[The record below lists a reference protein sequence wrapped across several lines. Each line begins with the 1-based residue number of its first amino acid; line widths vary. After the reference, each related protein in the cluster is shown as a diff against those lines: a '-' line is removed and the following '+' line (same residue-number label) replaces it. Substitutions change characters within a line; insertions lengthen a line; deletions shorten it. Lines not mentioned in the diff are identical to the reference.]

1 MISAV
6 AKKLSKRHLRELEEG
21 SGIRPEVI
29 EARGYETVRDEL
41 RLVEKDFANTQLRV
55 PGLLIPTHDASG
67 AVIAYQYKPDEP
79 RLVDGKAVKYE
90 TPKGSQVRLGIPPGA
105 AADLPDASVPLWITE
120 GAKKADAAVTAGL
133 CCISLQGVDSWRR
146 DGGKPLADWEDV
158 ALMGREVFVAYDS
171 DVMTKPG
178 VQSALDE
185 LTHFLRVNGARVSWV
200 VLPPKA
206 GIAGDEKVGLDDWLV
221 ANDLAPSGLAEFVM
235 VPDIRIR
242 ANDVPLPRITRQS
255 IAALHSTNDPK
266 RLFSRDDLMVE
277 ARGIGVQEVNK
288 DRLTFLLGESAHWYR
303 TTKKGRRDAV
313 PPPNVVTN
321 VLAAGQELW
330 GFDRL
335 DRIVTTPVFAKDGSL
350 RTTPGYHG
358 PSRSYYL
365 PPEDL
370 EIPMVSSTP
379 QKAEIKRAK
388 ALVNELFQDFAFVDD
403 ADRAHAWAMLLQPFA
418 RELIWGPTPLYSVQ
432 APKQGTGKT
441 LLVQSAFA
449 PSAGDVE
456 SFAEPHGDEEMEKR
470 LTSVLREAAPVVFFD
485 NVDRTIAYPSLAS
498 ALTKPTW
505 SGRVLGKSATV
516 TMPIQC
522 SFVLTANNPQF
533 SEDVKRRVV
542 PIRLDAQVEDPSQR
556 TNFTLSL
563 PAWALDHRGEL
574 VWAACT
580 IIAAWLAQPAGQRP
594 RPPEDTPTLGS
605 FGAWKTVMGGIL
617 THAKVPGFLQNLH
630 SKSSERAP
638 DVETFE
644 AICVQAVEKFGSGEP
659 WFVNQLAESLY
670 LNDIELA
677 LGRRYR
683 DGVELTPLLADFLKR
698 RKGQIISGF
707 RLERSEKRRGPGFA
721 WRFQPVEEAK

>member
-1 MISAV
+1 MSAV
-6 AKKLSKRHLRELEEG
+6 AKRLSKRHLRELEEG
-21 SGIRPEVI
+21 SGISQEI
-29 EARGYETVRDEL
+29 IKARGYRTVKETDDLL
-41 RLVEKDFANTQLRV
+41 RLGFARAQLRV
-55 PGLLIPTHDASG
+55 PGLLIPTQDAAG
-67 AVIAYQYKPDEP
+67 AVVAHQYKPDEP
-79 RLVDGKAVKYE
+79 RLVDGKTVKYE

-105 AADLPDASVPLWITE
+105 AAKLPDPTVPLWITE

-133 CCISLQGVDSWRR
+133 CCISLQGVDCWRR
-146 DGGKPLADWEDV
+146 DGEPLKDWEQI
-158 ALMGREVFVAYDS
+158 AKSGREMFAAYDS
-171 DVMTKPG
+171 DVMIKPE

-185 LTHFLRVNGARVSWV
+185 LTHFLRAQGARVSWV
-200 VLPPKA
+200 VLPPKP

-221 ANDLAPSGLAEFVM
+221 ANEMDPSGLAEFVM
-235 VPDIRIR
+235 VPEINIR

-266 RLFSRDDLMVE
+266 RLFARDDLLVE
-277 ARGIGVQEVNK
+277 ARGIGVQEVSK

-303 TTKKGRRDAV
+303 VTKHGRRDAV

-330 GFDRL
+330 SFDYL
-335 DRIVTTPVFAKDGSL
+335 DRIVTTPVFARDGSL
-350 RTTPGYHG
+350 RTKPGYHG

-370 EIPMVSSTP
+370 DVPTVSANPKKS
-379 QKAEIKRAK
+379 EIKQAK
-388 ALVNELFQDFAFVDD
+388 ALIDELLQDFAFVDD

-418 RELIWGPTPLYSVQ
+418 RELIWGPTPLFSVQ

-449 PSAGDVE
+449 PSAGDVD

-485 NVDRTIAYPSLAS
+485 NVDRTIVYPSLAS

-533 SEDVKRRVV
+533 SEDLKRRVV
-542 PIRLDAQVEDPSQR
+542 PIRLDALVEDPSQR

-563 PAWALDHRGEL
+563 PAWALDHRAEL

-580 IIAAWLAQPAGQRP
+580 IIAAWVAQPEGQRP

-605 FGAWKTVMGGIL
+605 YGAWRTVLGGIL

-630 SKSSERAP
+630 TKAADRAP

-644 AICVQAVEKFGSGEP
+644 AICVHAIEKFGSGEP
-659 WFVNQLAESLY
+659 WYVSQLAESLY

-683 DGVELTPLLADFLKR
+683 DGVELTPVLADFLKR
-698 RKGQIISGF
+698 RKGQIINGH
-707 RLERSEKRRGPGFA
+707 RLERSDKRRGPGFA
-721 WRFQPVEEAK
+721 WRFQPVEATK